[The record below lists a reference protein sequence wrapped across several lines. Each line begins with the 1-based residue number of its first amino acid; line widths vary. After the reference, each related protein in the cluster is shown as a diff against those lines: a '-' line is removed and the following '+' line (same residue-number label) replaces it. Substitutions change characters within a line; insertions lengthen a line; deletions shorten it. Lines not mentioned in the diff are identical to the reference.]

1 LLCAAAMALRDD
13 GFPNYQNEL
22 DKCREF
28 IREYKEFGD
37 DNYKYRDMLQ
47 AVANRE
53 LTVVEIELDD
63 VLSVSGYS

>member
-1 LLCAAAMALRDD
+1 MALRDD
-13 GFPNYQNEL
+13 GFPDYQNEL

-28 IREYKEFGD
+28 IKEYKEFGD

-63 VLSVSGYS
+63 VLSVSGCSW